1 MDVVKVTKA
10 FGAIA
15 NGWTFKMT
23 FNLI

>member
-23 FNLI
+23 FNFI